1 MGDYAPSTYGDRI
14 AEVYDELYPAGGS
27 VREAVERLVQLADGG
42 KVLELGIG
50 TGRIALPLAAA
61 GVEVSGID
69 ASTAMLDKL
78 RAKAGSERLSA
89 RLGDFGRDDLGSGF
103 ALVFV
108 AFNTLFSLPDQ
119 QSQVA
124 CFEHVG
130 QALRPGG
137 RFVVEAFVPNPGRFD
152 RGQRTA
158 AVFVGTDLVKL
169 EATTHDPATQSVQ
182 SVHLLIREGRVE
194 TYPVRLRYAF
204 PGELDLMARIAGLTL
219 EARWGSW
226 TAQPF
231 TAASEAHI
239 SVWRL
244 P

>member
-1 MGDYAPSTYGDRI
+1 
-14 AEVYDELYPAGGS
+14 
-27 VREAVERLVQLADGG
+27 
-42 KVLELGIG
+42 
-50 TGRIALPLAAA
+50 
-61 GVEVSGID
+61 
-69 ASTAMLDKL
+69 MLDKL
-78 RAKAGSERLSA
+78 RAKAGSERISA

-103 ALVFV
+103 ALIFV

-130 QALRPGG
+130 RALRPGG
-137 RFVVEAFVPNPGRFD
+137 RFVVEAFVPDLGRFD

-158 AVFVGTDLVKL
+158 AVFAGTDLVKL

-204 PGELDLMARIAGLTL
+204 PSELDLMARIAGLAL

-226 TAQPF
+226 TAEPF

-239 SVWRL
+239 SV
-244 P
+244 